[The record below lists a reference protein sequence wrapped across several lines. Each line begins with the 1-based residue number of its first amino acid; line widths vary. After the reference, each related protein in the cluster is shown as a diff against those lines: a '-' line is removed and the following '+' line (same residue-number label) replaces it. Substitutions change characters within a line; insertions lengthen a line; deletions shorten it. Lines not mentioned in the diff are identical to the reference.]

1 MGTAMNL
8 AVASQSALIL
18 VREGAEAL
26 LIVAALLAF
35 LVKSGEQA
43 RGRFVFGGALAAVV
57 ASLATAWIFVLF
69 FDGNHND
76 AIEGVV
82 MLVAAGLM
90 FYVSGWLLLRQDP
103 RAWQG
108 YLRDRAGAALAR
120 GNIALAAVGFLAVY
134 REGAETILFLH
145 ALAVGNDGW
154 SFALFVGL
162 GVGLLA
168 LIVVYVLIQQ
178 LALRVPLRPLFVVTS
193 AFLFVMGLGFVSG
206 GLREFQEMGW
216 VPLTDAPGA
225 GFISSLGLDPSLEIL
240 GTQIAICL
248 AALLSFAALRRR
260 TLRAVEGETRAAALR

>member
-1 MGTAMNL
+1 MTL

-35 LVKSGEQA
+35 LAKTGESA

-57 ASLATAWIFVLF
+57 ASVVTAWIFVRF

-76 AIEGVV
+76 AVEGAT
-82 MLVAAGLM
+82 MLLAAALM

-108 YLRDRAGAALAR
+108 YLRDQASAALAR

-145 ALAVGNDGW
+145 ALAVGNGGW
-154 SFALFVGL
+154 TLALFLGL
-162 GVGLLA
+162 GFGLLA
-168 LIVVYVLIQQ
+168 LFAVYAVIQK
-178 LALRVPLRPLFVVTS
+178 LALRVPLRPLFAVTS
-193 AFLFVMGLGFVSG
+193 AFLFVVGLGFVSG
-206 GLREFQEMGW
+206 GLREFQELKW

-225 GFISSLGLDPSLEIL
+225 RFISSLGLDSSLEIL
-240 GTQIAICL
+240 GAQIAVCVA
-248 AALLSFAALRRR
+248 AALSFMALRRR
-260 TLRAVEGETRAAALR
+260 SLRVVA